1 MYRKRGNVKIT
12 KIVSDLRD
20 AIVDLKK
27 VVLFEYEMPLLSL
40 STEDD
45 RSFCRNMF
53 CKFKSVVVFF
63 KILTCLLSSSFFNKE
78 KSQLTS
84 LPLDNHVRCGRS
96 YYYHQE
102 ANDCCIYQIFVDFFC
117 WRFSGSLC

>member
-1 MYRKRGNVKIT
+1 MYTKRGNVKIT

-27 VVLFEYEMPLLSL
+27 VVNL

-63 KILTCLLSSSFFNKE
+63 KILTCLLSS
-78 KSQLTS
+78 
-84 LPLDNHVRCGRS
+84 RS
-96 YYYHQE
+96 Y
-102 ANDCCIYQIFVDFFC
+102 VDT
-117 WRFSGSLC
+117 RLGSLQFFSSFARLSIARGYPIKTRPSIKEQ